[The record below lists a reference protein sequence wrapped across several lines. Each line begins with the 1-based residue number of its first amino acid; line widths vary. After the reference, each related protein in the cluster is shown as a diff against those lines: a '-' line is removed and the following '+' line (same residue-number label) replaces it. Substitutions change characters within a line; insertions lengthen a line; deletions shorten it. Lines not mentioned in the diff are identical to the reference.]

1 MEKMFHM
8 LVYRTFHA
16 QRNYLRGYLGELGLG
31 TGQPKLLGYL
41 FRHGPSCQRA
51 IADYFEIDPA
61 AVSRMLDS
69 LCKNGFV
76 TRRVNADNRRAD
88 VLELTD
94 KGRRAHAAWQEK
106 CAQAEQVMLRGFSED
121 ERARFADFLA
131 RAYQNFKE
139 QTGGEPS

>member
-8 LVYRTFHA
+8 LVYQAFHA

-41 FRHGPSCQRA
+41 VKNGPSCQRA

-76 TRRVNADNRRAD
+76 TRRVNEGNRRAD
-88 VLELTD
+88 VLELTE
-94 KGRRAHAAWQEK
+94 KGREAHIRWKEK
-106 CAQAEQVMLRGFSED
+106 CAQAEQVMLRGFSD
-121 ERARFADFLA
+121 SEREQFAEFLS

-139 QTGGEPS
+139 QAEEEPL